1 MLKKSN
7 VVRTLWVTAVLAL
20 MVWFGGC
27 VIVSADGV
35 SETKKERTQQQQH
48 LMSTGETPAEY
59 MERKIKSHEVS
70 SFVRDRR
77 VFPDRPALSSSQ

>member
-1 MLKKSN
+1 MLKSHII
-7 VVRTLWVTAVLAL
+7 RTLWAAVVLAL
-20 MVWFGGC
+20 MVVFGDC
-27 VIVSADGV
+27 VVVSADGV

-70 SFVRDRR
+70 SFVR
-77 VFPDRPALSSSQ
+77 S